1 MPQVGTVTK
10 LRVHMTNGTILKDD
24 KALMVGTEVIS
35 SLLEDCSFPRRSATL
50 TYTHRSTGQT
60 PTPGDS
66 EQLELGDP
74 RYSDDDTQFMTR
86 GAGSVYRQS
95 KAGLDTE
102 RGIRRRLGDYGR
114 TIMMGG
120 AVLSLLLT
128 LGWAMMTSGDQP
140 SETAGTQEAVVETAP
155 PPVILPPTSGDGDR

>member
-10 LRVHMTNGTILKDD
+10 LRVHMTNGNILKDD

-35 SLLEDCSFPRRSATL
+35 SLLEDCSFPRRPATL

-66 EQLELGDP
+66 EQLELVDP
-74 RYSDDDTQFMTR
+74 RYSDDDTLFLTR

-128 LGWAMMTSGDQP
+128 LGWAMMTSGDVP
-140 SETAGTQEAVVETAP
+140 EETAVQAPVVEQVP
-155 PPVILPPTSGDGDR
+155 PPVILPPSDGDGGR